1 MEIQLQELSQKI
13 VERALREGFSEAASL
28 IRSRVNVMAKI
39 ANSELSVVQRWRTLT
54 VDLYLAKDKRIFVLS
69 LEPSNI
75 EEVEKSIKDL
85 MNIAG
90 KVVESPFYA
99 PLPKVEKVEPLNVV
113 DRSVIEYM
121 DKVDQ
126 IVETLIEVSHREN
139 IDNIAGMVE
148 LGFEEKALS
157 TSADVNALEQKTWLT
172 GYIRAFASDGSGQW
186 SYTSTKANIK
196 GLENA
201 AIIASRF
208 AIESKGRVDIEP
220 GYYDVIL
227 TPMVFGNLV
236 NYLCRMSSA
245 FSVLMGTSIFMKKA
259 IGEKVASDKFS
270 IYDIPKDT
278 ELPNATGIDDEGIGT
293 YDKPIIENGVL
304 KSLLHNTKTAQM
316 MNTNTTGNA
325 GWIAPHPWNILV
337 VAGDATEDEMIA
349 SVRKGLLINNN
360 WYTRMQNY
368 VEGEFST
375 IARDAILLIEN
386 GRIVKPVNRVRIA
399 DTFNNVLK
407 NIDMVGKELYNI
419 QWWEV
424 RTPTKAPYIL
434 IRNTR
439 ITKHVV

>member
-13 VERALREGFSEAASL
+13 VERALREGFSEVASL

-69 LEPSNI
+69 LEPSNV

-148 LGFEEKALS
+148 LGFEEKTLS
-157 TSADVNALEQKTWLT
+157 TSTDVNALEQKTWLT

-208 AIESKGRVDIEP
+208 AIESKDRVDIEP

-259 IGEKVASDKFS
+259 VGEKVASDK
-270 IYDIPKDT
+270 
-278 ELPNATGIDDEGIGT
+278 
-293 YDKPIIENGVL
+293 
-304 KSLLHNTKTAQM
+304 
-316 MNTNTTGNA
+316 
-325 GWIAPHPWNILV
+325 
-337 VAGDATEDEMIA
+337 
-349 SVRKGLLINNN
+349 
-360 WYTRMQNY
+360 
-368 VEGEFST
+368 
-375 IARDAILLIEN
+375 
-386 GRIVKPVNRVRIA
+386 
-399 DTFNNVLK
+399 
-407 NIDMVGKELYNI
+407 
-419 QWWEV
+419 
-424 RTPTKAPYIL
+424 
-434 IRNTR
+434 
-439 ITKHVV
+439 